1 MAFNKYQIIK
11 KAISYELANFIFNY
25 FLLKRDA
32 VKVMYDNNITYDNG
46 MLGTWNDPQIP
57 NTYSHYADPVME
69 TLLVKVLPVMQQET
83 GLSLIPTYSY
93 ARLYKNGD
101 ELKRHKD
108 RASCEI
114 STTIYLGG
122 DPWPIFIN
130 SNPEAGNVSG
140 PKLGPNKIQK
150 YHPTTDKGT
159 KVLLEVGDMLVYSGC
174 ELEHWREPF
183 DGNICGQVF
192 LHYNHVN
199 GPFADKNKFD
209 GRPLLGLPGFVK

>member
-1 MAFNKYQIIK
+1 MAFNKYQVIK
-11 KAISYELANFIFNY
+11 GAVSYELANFIFNY

-32 VKVMYDNNITYDNG
+32 VRYMYDNNITYDNG
-46 MLGTWNDPQIP
+46 MLGTWTDQQIP
-57 NTYSHYADPVME
+57 NTYSHYADFAME
-69 TLLVKVLPVMQQET
+69 TLLVKMLPVMAKET
-83 GLSLIPTYSY
+83 GLNLIPTYSY
-93 ARLYKNGD
+93 ARIYKKGD

-108 RASCEI
+108 RESCEI
-114 STTIYLGG
+114 SCTLNLGG

-130 SNPEAGNVSG
+130 PNPEAGNVSG
-140 PKLGPNKIQK
+140 PKLGINKIQK

-183 DGNICGQVF
+183 DKDICGQVF

-199 GPFADKNKFD
+199 GPFAEKNKFD
-209 GRPLLGLPGFVK
+209 GRPMLGLPGFVK